1 MIQFEAIGILHSC
14 FKEKFGIPRQPGLVK
29 EAQAVIK
36 LKDDPLMRNAL
47 REIEGFSHLWI
58 LFVFHEHGSRNWK
71 PSIRPPRLG
80 GAKKVGVLASRSPHR
95 PNPIGL
101 SAVKLDRVDWEASGG
116 IELHISGV
124 DILDQSPV
132 LDIKPYLP
140 YADSI
145 PEATSGWADE
155 PIIRT
160 PVEFTPQAER
170 DIEERIQRGYSNL
183 RKLIEEMLSLDPRPA
198 FQKRR
203 FPPESQ
209 ESQGKR
215 YGFLLL
221 DFDIRWQIQDH
232 HFIVIEVVDL
242 DPKTPEDL

>member
-1 MIQFEAIGILHSC
+1 MKFEPIGILHSC
-14 FKEKFGIPRQPGLVK
+14 FKEKFGIPRQPGLVA
-29 EAQAVIK
+29 EAKAIIK

-47 REIEGFSHLWI
+47 REIEGFSHLWVI
-58 LFVFHEHGSRNWK
+58 FIFHQTGSRNWK

-101 SAVKLDRVDWEASGG
+101 SAVKLDRVDWDALEG
-116 IELHISGV
+116 IEIHVSGV

-145 PEATSGWADE
+145 PDATSGWADE
-155 PIIRT
+155 PIVRT
-160 PVEFTPQAER
+160 PVEFTSSALHTVEHYIQHGYPQ
-170 DIEERIQRGYSNL
+170 L
-183 RKLIEEMLSLDPRPA
+183 LKLIEEMLSLDPRPA

-203 FPPESQ
+203 FPPESS
-209 ESQGKR
+209 ESQGKAFA
-215 YGFLLL
+215 FLLL
-221 DFDIRWQIQDH
+221 DFDIHWEIQDQK
-232 HFIVIEVVDL
+232 FLVKEVIEL
-242 DPKTPEDL
+242 KLFAF